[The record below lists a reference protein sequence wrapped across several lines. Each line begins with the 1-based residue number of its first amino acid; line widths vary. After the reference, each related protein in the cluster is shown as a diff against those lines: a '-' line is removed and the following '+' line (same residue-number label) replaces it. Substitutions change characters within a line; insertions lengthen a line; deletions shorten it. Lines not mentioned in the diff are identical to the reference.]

1 MTAETAPAATPQ
13 TAPESLWRRTTPPS
27 WPWRRRAVLLAGA
40 AQLLTIAALLSVDPL
55 GVTWWSLLLAIA
67 PAPLA
72 AVAAFGPPPAARVVA
87 WAGAVAILAG
97 LIGGVK
103 HTGLFFA
110 PALIVLV
117 VGAVKLMRE
126 TA

>member
-1 MTAETAPAATPQ
+1 MTAETAPAIPQ

-27 WPWRRRAVLLAGA
+27 WPWRRRAILLAGA
-40 AQLLTIAALLSVDPL
+40 AQLITIAALLSVDPL
-55 GVTWWSLLLAIA
+55 AASWWSLLLAIA

-72 AVAAFGPPPAARVVA
+72 AVAGFGPVSVARIAA
-87 WAGAVAILAG
+87 WAGVALMIAG
-97 LIGGVK
+97 LIGGVL

-110 PALIVLV
+110 PAIVV
-117 VGAVKLMRE
+117 MVIGALKFSRE